1 MNIGNNDL
9 IRIFEAYYRYKEL
22 YGKMPMERLRYCIYA
37 GIAGLECGE
46 NEKKRIIE
54 ESILDFE
61 SIAQTIRGV
70 YNSEYLSPTNTY
82 AKAVEKNIKTKKD
95 ILSLDEAIKE
105 YGLPRR
111 IKDPKWRK
119 MNPSFPYHQPTGNRG
134 KVLVYRSE
142 IESYIESKQ

>member
-1 MNIGNNDL
+1 MNLRDND
-9 IRIFEAYYRYKEL
+9 IIKMFEAYFRHKEQDKKL
-22 YGKMPMERLRYCIYA
+22 STKQLRYCIYA

-46 NEKKRIIE
+46 DGNKKIIE
-54 ESILDFE
+54 QSIQDFE
-61 SIAQTIRGV
+61 QITNAIKAIYSA
-70 YNSEYLSPTNTY
+70 EYLSQTDDNSQ
-82 AKAVEKNIKTKKD
+82 KEKNNAIKKD

-119 MNPSFPYHQPTGNRG
+119 MNPSFPCHQPTGNRG

>member
-1 MNIGNNDL
+1 MNIQNNDL
-9 IRIFEAYYRYKEL
+9 IKIFESYYRFKEL
-22 YGKMPMERLRYCIYA
+22 YGRIPIEKLRYSIYA
-37 GIAGLECGE
+37 GIAGLECSE
-46 NEKKRIIE
+46 KEKKRIIE
-54 ESILDFE
+54 QSILDFE
-61 SIAQTIRGV
+61 LIAQTIREI
-70 YNSEYLSPTNTY
+70 YNSEYLSTTKTDPNV
-82 AKAVEKNIKTKKD
+82 AEKNIKTKKD

-119 MNPSFPYHQPTGNRG
+119 MNPSFPCHQPTGNRG